1 MVFILQYSNCIT
13 YVLFQV
19 IDWLVTEGEELLS
32 HHQDVCDNLKGIK
45 AQQKD
50 FDKLYFSAMVSQTNI
65 FLGYWMETPIT
76 DVRARLNIVW
86 ILNISSHLS
95 MNKTIC
101 QCVILCHDLL
111 KYVKTI
117 WKILNI
123 MMKNTFNELWPFLY
137 GNPITQ
143 NI

>member
-1 MVFILQYSNCIT
+1 MINAAVTSVVVLNLPPPPPPSSNPIKWKIVMVFILQYSNCIT

-65 FLGYWMETPIT
+65 FLGY
-76 DVRARLNIVW
+76 
-86 ILNISSHLS
+86 
-95 MNKTIC
+95 
-101 QCVILCHDLL
+101 
-111 KYVKTI
+111 
-117 WKILNI
+117 
-123 MMKNTFNELWPFLY
+123 
-137 GNPITQ
+137 
-143 NI
+143 